1 VDKNKKIIKFIKL
14 LAYFGFLLIMYS
26 CNPFAPALNVGVG
39 GNAIITDQTTDDG
52 VFENFRYAYIF
63 KDTVV
68 YGNLLDNNFT
78 FIYRNYNQE
87 GVGVDISW
95 GRDEDMITTSRLFS
109 ACQSLDLIWNE
120 KIISIEDTMKVGDSL
135 VWIRDIS
142 RGFTLTVVFS
152 PTDII
157 PVQGRANFRLTRS
170 NPVNPWKIL
179 IWRDESNY

>member
-1 VDKNKKIIKFIKL
+1 MLIHKKILYF
-14 LAYFGFLLIMYS
+14 FGFLFFTGLLLLANS
-26 CNPFAPALNVGVG
+26 CNPFAPALTNGVG
-39 GNAIITDQTTDDG
+39 TNAIITDQTTDDG

-78 FIYRNYNQE
+78 FIYRDYNQE
-87 GVGVDISW
+87 GVGVDNSW

-120 KIISIEDTMKVGDSL
+120 KITSVGDSIL
-135 VWIRDIS
+135 RDIS
-142 RGFTLTVVFS
+142 RSFTLTVVFS
-152 PTDII
+152 PTDAIS
-157 PVQGRANFRLTRS
+157 VQGRAYFRLTRS
-170 NPVNPWKIL
+170 TLDAPWKIL

>member
-1 VDKNKKIIKFIKL
+1 M
-14 LAYFGFLLIMYS
+14 LAYA
-26 CNPFAPALNVGVG
+26 CNPFAPALTTGVG
-39 GNAIITDQTTDDG
+39 NNAIITDQTTDDG

-87 GVGVDISW
+87 GVGVDNSW

-120 KIISIEDTMKVGDSL
+120 KIISVGDDL
-135 VWIRDIS
+135 LRDIS
-142 RGFTLTVVFS
+142 RSFTLTVVFS
-152 PTDII
+152 PTDVI
-157 PVQGRANFRLTRS
+157 PVQGRAYFRLTRS
-170 NPVNPWKIL
+170 TADAPWKIL